1 MSSELASVVLRG
13 GNAAG
18 RWGCVI
24 MRRRGLAVAR
34 CGCGVE
40 PCGEGCAAV
49 RRGGTARRDGA
60 AMGSRG
66 VTVRRW
72 LLGGVV
78 YKNDDSFQ
86 I

>member
-1 MSSELASVVLRG
+1 MSSELENAVLRG

-40 PCGEGCAAV
+40 PCGGGRAAV
-49 RRGGTARRDGA
+49 RRDGA
-60 AMGSRG
+60 AAGARWSG
-66 VTVRRW
+66 VQ
-72 LLGGVV
+72 
-78 YKNDDSFQ
+78 K
-86 I
+86 

>member
-1 MSSELASVVLRG
+1 MSSELENAVLRG

-40 PCGEGCAAV
+40 PCGGGRAAV
-49 RRGGTARRDGA
+49 RRSGA
-60 AMGSRG
+60 AGPC
-66 VTVRRW
+66 
-72 LLGGVV
+72 GGVV
-78 YKNDDSFQ
+78 YENDDNF
-86 I
+86 

>member
-1 MSSELASVVLRG
+1 MSSELENAVRRG
-13 GNAAG
+13 GG
-18 RWGCVI
+18 
-24 MRRRGLAVAR
+24 VAW

-40 PCGEGCAAV
+40 PCGGGRAVERCVNVDVRSRGVAV
-49 RRGGTARRDGA
+49 RRGGIARRDGA

-72 LLGGVV
+72 AHSGVV